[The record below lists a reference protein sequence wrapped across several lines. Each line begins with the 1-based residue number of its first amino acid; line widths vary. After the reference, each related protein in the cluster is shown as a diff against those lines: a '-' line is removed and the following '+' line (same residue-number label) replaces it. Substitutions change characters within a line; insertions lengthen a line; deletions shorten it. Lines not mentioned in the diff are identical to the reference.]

1 MCVVLPE
8 SMNIIETNGA
18 AMESQQQGLMPRVIC
33 NSTDSAT
40 LRDRHISQSVNQ
52 SVCHIL
58 MKEEQS
64 FTEHG
69 GLFYALRSR
78 Q

>member
-40 LRDRHISQSVNQ
+40 LRDRHIS
-52 SVCHIL
+52 
-58 MKEEQS
+58 
-64 FTEHG
+64 
-69 GLFYALRSR
+69 R
-78 Q
+78 